1 MLIMDITNI
10 KYNIESM
17 TDEVDIVQSYSIAI
31 EHLEELMTQINFVD
45 NPVSIRNDINKTVH
59 KYFIEGCN
67 DAINQCRDMIKFHLN
82 HGQNR
87 NKDIVI
93 KDKQP
98 KLSFQFASKN

>member
-10 KYNIESM
+10 KWNIESM

-31 EHLEELMTQINFVD
+31 EHLEELMTQISFVD
-45 NPVSIRNDINKTVH
+45 NPVPLRNDINKIVH

-67 DAINQCRDMIKFHLN
+67 DAINQCREMIKFHLN

-87 NKDIVI
+87 DKDIVI
-93 KDKQP
+93 KDNKT